1 MLSLRIALRY
11 LFSKKSHRAV
21 NIISSIAIAGVAV
34 ATTAIVVVLS
44 VFNGFSRLSEEHMSR
59 IDPDIMIAATAGKS
73 FGAADSLA
81 RAISAV
87 ADVMAASAVIEEKA
101 MLVSDQARIP
111 VEFKAVGDSYD
122 SVVDLDGVIID
133 GAYMNSFDTMACM
146 QLSVGVANRTGL
158 RPGVA
163 TVAELYVPRR
173 TGRINPANP
182 ASSLRSSRMMVT
194 GVLQV
199 DQSDVDNDRI
209 VIPLSEARRMLDY
222 SDEATAI
229 EVSLRPGADAAGVT
243 AEIGRIAGD
252 GFKVLDRHMQQ
263 ADAFRM
269 IRIEKWVT
277 FMMLVFILLI
287 ASFNIISTMSLLII
301 EKRSDSSILRA
312 LGASLEAVRN
322 IFAAQGFLITL
333 TGGTAGI
340 AAGIALSLIQEHLG
354 VIKLAGD
361 PAALTIDVYPVALAW
376 GDIAVVAAAVIC
388 VGALTSA
395 TTRLFT
401 KNIR

>member
-146 QLSVGVANRTGL
+146 Q
-158 RPGVA
+158 
-163 TVAELYVPRR
+163 
-173 TGRINPANP
+173 
-182 ASSLRSSRMMVT
+182 
-194 GVLQV
+194 
-199 DQSDVDNDRI
+199 
-209 VIPLSEARRMLDY
+209 
-222 SDEATAI
+222 
-229 EVSLRPGADAAGVT
+229 
-243 AEIGRIAGD
+243 IGRAH
-252 GFKVLDRHMQQ
+252 V
-263 ADAFRM
+263 
-269 IRIEKWVT
+269 
-277 FMMLVFILLI
+277 
-287 ASFNIISTMSLLII
+287 
-301 EKRSDSSILRA
+301 
-312 LGASLEAVRN
+312 
-322 IFAAQGFLITL
+322 
-333 TGGTAGI
+333 
-340 AAGIALSLIQEHLG
+340 
-354 VIKLAGD
+354 
-361 PAALTIDVYPVALAW
+361 
-376 GDIAVVAAAVIC
+376 
-388 VGALTSA
+388 
-395 TTRLFT
+395 
-401 KNIR
+401 